1 MSKLKNLA
9 LLIISIIAVML
20 IGISIS
26 YAADLEDES
35 QTKDWVPNSAYV
47 LYTKGEGTVHYLS
60 AEDLYYGRNLLCAEV
75 KQEIA
80 IHSVGGDVAY
90 KEDDV
95 HLPSVQNIL
104 PRP

>member
-47 LYTKGEGTVHYLS
+47 LYTKGEGTEISVS
-60 AEDLYYGRNLLCAEV
+60 QPFISIFTNPKRFSVLYIYSFLKGLLMSTRNGCISTSIFWKRKL
-75 KQEIA
+75 
-80 IHSVGGDVAY
+80 
-90 KEDDV
+90 
-95 HLPSVQNIL
+95 
-104 PRP
+104 